1 MDFIAHFLWSFIIFS
16 GPQLY
21 LALFFGVF
29 PDLIPFGL
37 NIAVSIFHPKRGVR
51 DFRNMQNMMAYYE
64 QPENRWVYSLYN
76 WTHSLVMCGLSFLV
90 LWIIGLFFNFFPWF
104 IVAWLLHILIDI
116 PTHKRAFFAPQFLT
130 PLSHFNVDGI
140 SWVPNGLCF

>member
-37 NIAVSIFHPKRGVR
+37 NIAVRYFSS
-51 DFRNMQNMMAYYE
+51 Q
-64 QPENRWVYSLYN
+64 
-76 WTHSLVMCGLSFLV
+76 
-90 LWIIGLFFNFFPWF
+90 
-104 IVAWLLHILIDI
+104 AWGS
-116 PTHKRAFFAPQFLT
+116 RFSEYAEY
-130 PLSHFNVDGI
+130 DGI
-140 SWVPNGLCF
+140 L

>member
-1 MDFIAHFLWSFIIFS
+1 
-16 GPQLY
+16 
-21 LALFFGVF
+21 
-29 PDLIPFGL
+29 
-37 NIAVSIFHPKRGVR
+37 
-51 DFRNMQNMMAYYE
+51 
-64 QPENRWVYSLYN
+64 
-76 WTHSLVMCGLSFLV
+76 MCGLSFLV

-140 SWVPNGLCF
+140 SWGTKWFMLLNYGSIAVFLVLRLTGHLGTLG